1 MDNLN
6 DLKKIWLA
14 ADIGNLPALAEMM
27 QLIAQYRRSKLLKK
41 AALILAAILL
51 TAIMVSVV
59 FLYKSVMLSTRLGE
73 AGIIAA
79 GLILIITNIGSI
91 GRLYKVKDLSNKEFL
106 GYLEQ
111 VKINRRYYYRKTQVA
126 GLSLVSVGLLLYLYE
141 GVYQHLWLCI
151 VSYAL
156 VTIYLLVMWLIV
168 RPRMYR
174 RQAGKLDATIKEM
187 KRLAD
192 QF

>member
-6 DLKKIWLA
+6 DLKKIWLG
-14 ADIGNLPALAEMM
+14 ADTGSLPAPAEMM
-27 QLIAQYRRSKLLKK
+27 QRIAQYRRSKLLKK

-51 TAIMVSVV
+51 TAVMVSVV

-73 AGIIAA
+73 VGIIAA

-141 GVYQHLWLCI
+141 GVHQHVLLCI

-156 VTIYLLVMWLIV
+156 VAIYLLVMWLIV
-168 RPRMYR
+168 RPRMYK
-174 RQAGKLDATIKEM
+174 RQAKKLEATINEM
-187 KRLAD
+187 KRLAN